1 MEQKLSITQTQR
13 LLKGSVGD
21 VYEILKEDPSFPR
34 PIRRGSRTYFIE
46 KEIFNCLDREDQ
58 TFHWISINNINKVKI
73 LPSNLKQAIKSYD
86 YNQIHNILKI

>member
-1 MEQKLSITQTQR
+1 MWSIYEF
-13 LLKGSVGD
+13 LYKVIYYGS
-21 VYEILKEDPSFPR
+21 
-34 PIRRGSRTYFIE
+34 IE
-46 KEIFNCLDREDQ
+46 KEIFNCLDREEQ